1 MEILKS
7 YDGKAR
13 NYTGLNYNA
22 AQGVSS
28 LEKCCLHKVTESLSH
43 SCHCIFLVLQPPIR
57 SLTFIHTF
65 IHSFC
70 IYLPNT
76 GDMKI
81 NNTQTLPSI
90 CSLSTREEKHSI
102 HSLHNIKRAITEVTR
117 SKRRGQEF
125 CPESSQQE
133 AAQPHIAMCQTEIR
147 QHLRQN
153 KGYLV
158 IRARET

>member
-22 AQGVSS
+22 AQGVSG

-43 SCHCIFLVLQPPIR
+43 SCHFIFLVLQPSIR

-70 IYLPNT
+70 IYHVPTT
-76 GDMKI
+76 GDTKI

-133 AAQPHIAMCQTEIR
+133 SSQQDTASYHHVPNRDTTALEAE
-147 QHLRQN
+147 
-153 KGYLV
+153 
-158 IRARET
+158 